1 MKTYKFILLLILL
14 VSCKNPKDQFL
25 DDFGLFINDTEANYD
40 QYTDTEFKIIE
51 INFIEFMEQETELKD
66 YFSESEKK
74 RIKEYHNR
82 FRKAKIK
89 RDPLNNLLEIFN

>member
-1 MKTYKFILLLILL
+1 MKKYKIILLIILF

-25 DDFGLFINDTEANYD
+25 DDFGLFINDIEANYEH
-40 QYTDTEFKIIE
+40 YTDTEFKVVE
-51 INFIEFMEQETELKD
+51 INFIEFKDQQKDLKD

-74 RIKEYHNR
+74 RIKEYHDR

-89 RDPLNNLLEIFN
+89 RDPLNNLIEIFN

>member
-1 MKTYKFILLLILL
+1 M

-25 DDFGLFINDTEANYD
+25 NDFGLFINNTEANFD
-40 QYTDTEFKIIE
+40 QYTDTEFKIVE
-51 INFIEFMEQETELKD
+51 INLIEFKEKEIDLKG

-74 RIKEYHNR
+74 RLKEYHNR

-89 RDPLNNLLEIFN
+89 RDPLNNLLEIFIEA